1 MSVRDDDRAVR
12 ESYERVPYPSGS
24 QPETHPAHLA
34 ALAILNGFDP
44 APPEESRVLE
54 LGCAD
59 GGNLVPMAIDFP
71 EARFVG
77 IDLAP
82 RQIEAAGAFAQ
93 SMSLAN
99 IDFRAMSILDV
110 DRSFGEFDT
119 ILCHGVF
126 SWVGEAV
133 QEKILDICREN
144 LGPSGV
150 AYISYN
156 IYPGWHHRALVRD
169 AVLFH
174 TRGIDD
180 LHEKTQRAFEFMHFL
195 AESAGEG
202 NDAHSVLLR
211 TGREHFENHSEQ
223 PEYVTHEYLEAT
235 NAPCYF
241 RDFVARAARH
251 GLRYVADAE
260 PAAGE
265 VDALPAN
272 VAAKLREFASNDID
286 LQQYVDFVTNRSFR
300 RSILM
305 RDDAPR
311 SHAMLPVSRL
321 FASSAAK
328 AQSPDPDLRAAVT
341 ESFTTERGKPFSST
355 HPLAKAALV
364 ALAAQWPRA
373 VCFDD
378 LRQDME
384 ARLRSRVDA
393 EALAD
398 LLTSLHAFDVVDLR
412 AAPPNCVNRVS
423 DRPRASELGR
433 RQAASGLLVSNQRHR
448 VVKLDDPV
456 ARFLVPLLD
465 GTRDRHALLRLLDR
479 EAAEQRLDM
488 SLDGK
493 TTVDARR
500 VPAILQAVLDHH
512 LKKMVEYALLVG

>member
-34 ALAILNGFDP
+34 ALAILGGLDP
-44 APPEESRVLE
+44 APPQESRVLE

-59 GGNLVPMAIDFP
+59 GGNLVPMAIEFP
-71 EARFVG
+71 RARFVG

-82 RQIEAAGAFAQ
+82 RQIDDARAFAQ

-110 DRSFGEFDT
+110 DKSHGQFDT

-133 QEKILDICREN
+133 QEKIFEICREN
-144 LGPSGV
+144 LAPNGV

-174 TRGIDD
+174 TRDVDD
-180 LHEKTQRAFEFMHFL
+180 LHEKTKRAFEFMHFL

-202 NDAHSVLLR
+202 TDAHSVLLR
-211 TGREHFENHSEQ
+211 TGLEHFENHSER

-241 RDFVARAARH
+241 RDFVARAAQH

-260 PAAGE
+260 PALGE

-272 VAAKLREFASNDID
+272 VAAKLCGFASNDID

-300 RSILM
+300 RSILT

-311 SHAMLPVSRL
+311 SSAPLPVSRL

-328 AQSPDPDLRAAVT
+328 AQSADPDLRAAVT
-341 ESFTTERGKPFSST
+341 ESFLTERGKPFSST
-355 HPLAKAALV
+355 HPLAKSALV
-364 ALAAQWPRA
+364 ALAAQWPRSIA
-373 VCFDD
+373 FEE
-378 LRQDME
+378 LRTDMQ
-384 ARLRSRVDA
+384 ARLRSPVERD
-393 EALAD
+393 ALAD

-412 AAPPNCVNRVS
+412 ATPPNCVNRMS
-423 DRPRASELGR
+423 DRPRASELAR
-433 RQAASGLLVSNQRHR
+433 RQATAGLLVSNQRHR
-448 VVKLDDPV
+448 LVKLDDPV
-456 ARFLVPLLD
+456 ARFLLPLLD
-465 GTRDRHALLRLLDR
+465 GTRDHHALLRLLDR
-479 EAAEQRLDM
+479 EAAQQRLDL

-493 TTVDARR
+493 TAVDARR

-512 LKKMVEYALLVG
+512 LKKMVEYALLVE

>member
-1 MSVRDDDRAVR
+1 MSVRDDDRVVR
-12 ESYERVPYPSGS
+12 ESYERVPYPSRS
-24 QPETHPAHLA
+24 HPETHPAHIA
-34 ALAILNGFDP
+34 ALAILKGFDP
-44 APPEESRVLE
+44 APPHESRVLE

-59 GGNLVPMAIDFP
+59 GGNLVPMAIEFP
-71 EARFVG
+71 RAQFVG
-77 IDLAP
+77 IDLSP
-82 RQIEAAGAFAQ
+82 RQIDDARAFAQ
-93 SMSLAN
+93 SMSLTNA
-99 IDFRAMSILDV
+99 DFRAMSILDI
-110 DRSFGEFDT
+110 DASQGPFDT

-126 SWVGEAV
+126 SWVAEPV
-133 QEKILDICREN
+133 QERILDLCREHLAPN
-144 LGPSGV
+144 GV

-174 TRGIDD
+174 TRDVDD
-180 LHEKTQRAFEFMHFL
+180 LQEKTQRAFDFMRFL

-202 NDAHSVLLR
+202 TDAHSVLLR
-211 TGREHFENHSEQ
+211 TGRDHFENHTED

-241 RDFVARAARH
+241 RDFVARAAKH
-251 GLRYVADAE
+251 GLQYVADAE
-260 PAAGE
+260 PALGE

-272 VAAKLREFASNDID
+272 VAAKLREFASNEID
-286 LQQYVDFVTNRSFR
+286 LQQYVDIVTNRSFR

-305 RDDAPR
+305 RDDARR
-311 SHAMLPVSRL
+311 SDAAMPVSRL

-328 AQSPDPDLRAAVT
+328 PQSSDTDLRAAVT

-364 ALAAQWPRA
+364 ALAAQWPRSMS
-373 VCFDD
+373 FDD
-378 LRQDME
+378 LRNDMQS
-384 ARLRSRVDA
+384 RLRTPVEA

-412 AAPPNCVNRVS
+412 ATPPQCANRVS
-423 DRPRASELGR
+423 ERPRTSDLAR
-433 RQAASGLLVSNQRHR
+433 RQAASGLFVTNQRHR
-448 VVKLDDPV
+448 IIKLDDPV
-456 ARFLVPLLD
+456 VRLLVPLLD
-465 GTRDRHALLRLLDR
+465 GTRDHHTLLRLLDR
-479 EAAEQRLDM
+479 EAAERRFDL

-512 LKKMVEYALLVG
+512 LKKMVEYALLTG